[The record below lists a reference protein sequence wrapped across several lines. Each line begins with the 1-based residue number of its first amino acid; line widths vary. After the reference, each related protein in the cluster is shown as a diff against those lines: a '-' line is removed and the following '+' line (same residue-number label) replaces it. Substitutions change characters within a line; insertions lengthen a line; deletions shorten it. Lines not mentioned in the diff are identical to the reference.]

1 MQRMFKVSLALAGIY
16 GAIVIGMMAAVSH
29 HFSKTMDGAQFS
41 ALISAL
47 ALLSFQTLAIL
58 SLSLFA
64 LNDQRF
70 SKKLLMALL
79 ASWHLGTWLFT
90 YTVWAGLFALPLHF
104 SKLAPLGG
112 QLLLLSWFILGGL
125 AFFGNKQ

>member
-1 MQRMFKVSLALAGIY
+1 MQRIFRVSLALAGFY
-16 GAIVIGMMAAVSH
+16 GALVIGMMAAVSH
-29 HFSKTMDGAQFS
+29 HFSKTMAGAEFS
-41 ALISAL
+41 ALISSL

-64 LNDQRF
+64 LSSQRF
-70 SKKLLMALL
+70 SAKWLLILL
-79 ASWHLGTWLFT
+79 GGWHVGTWLFT

-104 SKLAPLGG
+104 SQLAPLGG